1 MGITTTGTIST
12 TKPVSVGLVTTSM
25 ALAPRKSSRL
35 RSAEDAC
42 WPIIVCSRVVSVVM
56 RDSSSPTLLISKK
69 AGLSPTRRR
78 KTAHLMSA
86 TTRSPSQETR

>member
-35 RSAEDAC
+35 RSADDAC
-42 WPIIVCSRVVSVVM
+42 WPIIVCSRVVSVVT
-56 RDSSSPTLLISKK
+56 RESSSPTLLISKK
-69 AGLSPTRRR
+69 ADST
-78 KTAHLMSA
+78 
-86 TTRSPSQETR
+86 PSGGGRPPA

>member
-12 TKPVSVGLVTTSM
+12 TKPVSVGLVTMSM
-25 ALAPRKSSRL
+25 ALAPRNSSRL

-42 WPIIVCSRVVSVVM
+42 WPITVCSRVVSVVM
-56 RDSSSPTLLISKK
+56 RESSSPTLLISKK

-78 KTAHLMSA
+78 KTARLMSA